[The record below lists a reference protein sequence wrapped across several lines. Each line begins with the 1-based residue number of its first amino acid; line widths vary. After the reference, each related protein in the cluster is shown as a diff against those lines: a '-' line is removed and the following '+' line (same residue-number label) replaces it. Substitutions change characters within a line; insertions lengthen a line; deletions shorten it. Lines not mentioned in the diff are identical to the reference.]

1 MEDTKKAGN
10 KISGFV
16 QGEKEFFN
24 NIGNR
29 LKEAVEQGAVF
40 KEKMTQGIVDGED
53 QMPVGTVDKFKGHS
67 SRPVIRIFGP
77 AGRAKLGVASKRD
90 KLKGSAMGTGIH
102 GATIRGIPAVD
113 DLFNVFHNDRPGF

>member
-90 KLKGSAMGTGIH
+90 KFQFAAFGAAKHSPAKGGI
-102 GATIRGIPAVD
+102 ATA
-113 DLFNVFHNDRPGF
+113 